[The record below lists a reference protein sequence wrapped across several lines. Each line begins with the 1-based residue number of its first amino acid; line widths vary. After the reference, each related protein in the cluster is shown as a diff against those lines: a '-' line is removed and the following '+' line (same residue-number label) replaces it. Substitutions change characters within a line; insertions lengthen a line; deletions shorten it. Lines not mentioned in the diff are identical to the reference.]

1 MGVAEHC
8 LERFPNDEPFLPQ
21 TGNNTPGTKEASGF
35 LFHSGGRE
43 LKLEG
48 SGLLSATPCGVSIKL
63 MPADD
68 QEDILVVQQVGRSM
82 FHT

>member
-1 MGVAEHC
+1 MMSRSFRRPEIIRPEQKRQAV
-8 LERFPNDEPFLPQ
+8 FF
-21 TGNNTPGTKEASGF
+21 S
-35 LFHSGGRE
+35 HSGGRE